1 MRYPA
6 GGRVLFASSAEIDG
20 CTSWKVSRAV
30 LPISSLSGA
39 VSNKPGTCTRMR
51 SLPWRTI
58 CASVVP
64 VKSTRRRTV
73 SIAALMAS
81 VMRCCRPASVGA
93 MMITPPSAL
102 RTSRS
107 VPEKPRMMLPVGC
120 ARPLSSLRAASASSG
135 LATRTC
141 SALLTMPMP
150 ATTILASRR
159 RLRASS
165 RNVSSQSLR
174 TSAVSMD
181 SSRWAPPR
189 RSRPRLIWALGKN
202 HGQPATVSLAK
213 KLGITRTMPSTT
225 LSTMAICFQRVKC
238 SMLGHRSCF
247 GAGRNAPP
255 RPRNELLSAL
265 LDGLASGP
273 HLRDGSLHHA
283 HPGVVGNFH
292 LDLLIIAHL
301 GNLADD
307 ATGGDN
313 GVPAAQVGDHLTVLL
328 YLLLLLTQEQKVKD
342 DKHQQNRNELDEE
355 IPTS

>member
-6 GGRVLFASSAEIDG
+6 GGRVFFASSAVIEG

-64 VKSTRRRTV
+64 VKSTRRRT
-73 SIAALMAS
+73 
-81 VMRCCRPASVGA
+81 ASVGA

-107 VPEKPRMMLPVGC
+107 VPAKPRMMLPVGC
-120 ARPLSSLRAASASSG
+120 ASPLSSLRAASASSA
-135 LATRTC
+135 LLTRTC
-141 SALLTMPMP
+141 SALLAMPTP
-150 ATTILASRR
+150 ATAILASRR

-165 RNVSSQSLR
+165 RRVSSQSLR

-189 RSRPRLIWALGKN
+189 RSRPRLICALGMN

-247 GAGRNAPP
+247 GAERNAPS

-328 YLLLLLTQEQKVKD
+328 YLLLLRTQQQKVKD